1 MSMSYFAPN
10 YNVYQ
15 SLVNGSL
22 PVINENESQVSI
34 PESFNLPT
42 YTTQEKKSVS
52 LNLSP
57 AIIEEKPITE
67 ASVDFSSLMTNTPM
81 EDYVRQQFEISP
93 VNDPHD
99 VIVYNQIP
107 QIPTVGS
114 LINNPVPDSICNG
127 RKISNWFTRMI
138 DQRGEDFIAAGKI
151 SVDEVGKNVDKIIDD
166 IIAGR
171 VDFSKH
177 GKYIIEPI
185 IIDTILDYC
194 ANKVN
199 LNTANLYTQNY
210 FYSDYVNR
218 IQYMQTDPERFGIL
232 NTNDNMIRNIVRSMS
247 IADRDIGI
255 YTILYNKFM
264 IVKNTK
270 NAMALISLNNELN
283 AYRKLARNN
292 K

>member
-1 MSMSYFAPN
+1 MSYFAPN

-22 PVINENESQVSI
+22 PVINENESQVNI
-34 PESFNLPT
+34 PKSFNLPT

-114 LINNPVPDSICNG
+114 LINNPVSDSICNG

-247 IADRDIGI
+247 MADRDIGI

>member
-1 MSMSYFAPN
+1 MSYFAPN
-10 YNVYQ
+10 YSVYQ

-22 PVINENESQVSI
+22 PVINENESQVNI
-34 PESFNLPT
+34 PESFNLPI

-185 IIDTILDYC
+185 IIDTVLDYC

-247 IADRDIGI
+247 MADRDIGI

>member
-1 MSMSYFAPN
+1 MSYFAPN
-10 YNVYQ
+10 YSVYQ

-22 PVINENESQVSI
+22 PVINENESQVNI

-42 YTTQEKKSVS
+42 YATQEKKSVS
-52 LNLSP
+52 LNLST

-247 IADRDIGI
+247 MADRDIGI

>member
-1 MSMSYFAPN
+1 MSYFAPN

-15 SLVNGSL
+15 ALVNGSL
-22 PVINENESQVSI
+22 PVINDNESKVSI

-42 YTTQEKKSVS
+42 YATQEKKSVAPNFKS
-52 LNLSP
+52 

-67 ASVDFSSLMTNTPM
+67 ASIDFSSLVSNVPM

-99 VIVYNQIP
+99 VIIYNQIP
-107 QIPTVGS
+107 QVPVAGS

-127 RKISNWFTRMI
+127 RKMSNWFTRMI
-138 DQRGEDFIAAGKI
+138 DQRGEDFITIGKI

-171 VDFSKH
+171 VDLSKH

-247 IADRDIGI
+247 MADRDIGI

-264 IVKNTK
+264 TVKNTK
-270 NAMALISLNNELN
+270 NAMVLISLNSELK
-283 AYRKLARNN
+283 AYRKLAKNN

>member
-1 MSMSYFAPN
+1 MSYFAPN

-15 SLVNGSL
+15 ALVNGSL
-22 PVINENESQVSI
+22 PIIHESESQVNI

-42 YTTQEKKSVS
+42 YAAPERKSVEPNFNS
-52 LNLSP
+52 
-57 AIIEEKPITE
+57 IVIENKPITE
-67 ASVDFSSLMTNTPM
+67 ATIDFSSLVTTTPM
-81 EDYVRQQFEISP
+81 ENMVRQQFEISP
-93 VNDPHD
+93 VDDPKD
-99 VIVYNQIP
+99 VIVYQQIP
-107 QIPTVGS
+107 QQPTLGS

-127 RKISNWFTRMI
+127 RKMTNWFTRMI
-138 DQRGEDFIAAGKI
+138 DQRGEDFIAAGKV
-151 SVDEVGKNVDKIIDD
+151 SVDEVGKNVDRIIDD
-166 IIAGR
+166 IIGGR

-218 IQYMQTDPERFGIL
+218 GQYVQTDPDRFGIL
-232 NTNDNMIRNIVRSMS
+232 NTNDNMVRNIVRSMS
-247 IADRDIGI
+247 MADRDIGI

-283 AYRKLARNN
+283 AYRKLAKNN

>member
-1 MSMSYFAPN
+1 MSYFAPN
-10 YNVYQ
+10 YSIYQ

-22 PVINENESQVSI
+22 PVINENESQVNI

-42 YTTQEKKSVS
+42 YATQEKKSVS
-52 LNLSP
+52 LNLSS

-107 QIPTVGS
+107 QIPTMGS

-247 IADRDIGI
+247 MADRDIGI

>member
-1 MSMSYFAPN
+1 MSYFAPN
-10 YNVYQ
+10 YSVYQ

-22 PVINENESQVSI
+22 PVINENESQVNI
-34 PESFNLPT
+34 PKSFNLPT
-42 YTTQEKKSVS
+42 YATQEKKSVS

-247 IADRDIGI
+247 MADRDIGI

-270 NAMALISLNNELN
+270 NAMTLISLNNELN

>member
-22 PVINENESQVSI
+22 PVINESKSQVNI

-247 IADRDIGI
+247 MADRDIGI

>member
-22 PVINENESQVSI
+22 PVINENESQVNI

-247 IADRDIGI
+247 MADRDIGI

>member
-1 MSMSYFAPN
+1 MSYFAPN
-10 YNVYQ
+10 YSVYQ

-22 PVINENESQVSI
+22 PVINENESQVNI

-42 YTTQEKKSVS
+42 YATQEKKSVS

-247 IADRDIGI
+247 MADRDIGI

>member
-1 MSMSYFAPN
+1 MSYFAPN
-10 YNVYQ
+10 YSVYQ

-22 PVINENESQVSI
+22 PVINENESQVNV

-52 LNLSP
+52 LNLSS

-107 QIPTVGS
+107 HIPTVGS

-247 IADRDIGI
+247 MADRDIGI

>member
-1 MSMSYFAPN
+1 MSYFAPN
-10 YNVYQ
+10 YSVYQ

-22 PVINENESQVSI
+22 PVINENESQVNI

-42 YTTQEKKSVS
+42 YATQEKKSVS

-81 EDYVRQQFEISP
+81 EEYVRQQFEISP

-247 IADRDIGI
+247 MADRDIGI

>member
-1 MSMSYFAPN
+1 MSYFAPN
-10 YNVYQ
+10 YSVYQ

-22 PVINENESQVSI
+22 PVINKNESQVNI

-247 IADRDIGI
+247 MADRDIGI

>member
-1 MSMSYFAPN
+1 MSYFAPN
-10 YNVYQ
+10 YSVYQ

-57 AIIEEKPITE
+57 AIIEEKPVTE

-247 IADRDIGI
+247 MADRDIGI

>member
-1 MSMSYFAPN
+1 MSYFAPS

-22 PVINENESQVSI
+22 PVINESKSQVNI

-127 RKISNWFTRMI
+127 RKMSNWFTRMI

-151 SVDEVGKNVDKIIDD
+151 YVDEVGKNVDKIIDD

-247 IADRDIGI
+247 MADRDIGI

>member
-1 MSMSYFAPN
+1 MSYFAPN

-15 SLVNGSL
+15 ALVNGSL
-22 PVINENESQVSI
+22 PVINDNESKVSI

-42 YTTQEKKSVS
+42 YATQEKKSVAPNFKS
-52 LNLSP
+52 

-67 ASVDFSSLMTNTPM
+67 ASIDFSSLMTNTPM

-107 QIPTVGS
+107 QVPVVGS

-127 RKISNWFTRMI
+127 RKMSNWFTRMI
-138 DQRGEDFIAAGKI
+138 DQRGEDFITIGKI

-247 IADRDIGI
+247 MADRDIGI

-264 IVKNTK
+264 TVKNTK
-270 NAMALISLNNELN
+270 NAMVLISLNSELN
-283 AYRKLARNN
+283 AYRKLAKNN

>member
-1 MSMSYFAPN
+1 MSYFAPS

-22 PVINENESQVSI
+22 PVINESKSQVNI

-81 EDYVRQQFEISP
+81 EDYVRQQFGISP

-99 VIVYNQIP
+99 VIIYNQIP

-247 IADRDIGI
+247 MADRDIGI

>member
-1 MSMSYFAPN
+1 MSYFAPN
-10 YNVYQ
+10 YSVYQ

-22 PVINENESQVSI
+22 PVINENESQVNI

-42 YTTQEKKSVS
+42 YATQEKKSVS

-218 IQYMQTDPERFGIL
+218 IQYVQTDPERFGIL

-247 IADRDIGI
+247 MADRDIGI

>member
-1 MSMSYFAPN
+1 MSYFAPN

-22 PVINENESQVSI
+22 PVINENESQVNI

-247 IADRDIGI
+247 MADRDIGI

>member
-1 MSMSYFAPN
+1 MSYFAPN

-22 PVINENESQVSI
+22 PVINESKSQVNI

-247 IADRDIGI
+247 MADRDIGI

>member
-1 MSMSYFAPN
+1 MSYFAPN
-10 YNVYQ
+10 YSVYQ

-22 PVINENESQVSI
+22 PVINENESQVNI

-42 YTTQEKKSVS
+42 YATQEKKSVS
-52 LNLSP
+52 LNLSS

-247 IADRDIGI
+247 MADRDIGI

>member
-1 MSMSYFAPN
+1 MSYFAPN
-10 YNVYQ
+10 CSVYQ

-22 PVINENESQVSI
+22 PVINENESQVNI

-247 IADRDIGI
+247 MADRDIGI

>member
-1 MSMSYFAPN
+1 MSYFAPN

-22 PVINENESQVSI
+22 PVINESKSQVNI

-42 YTTQEKKSVS
+42 YATQEKKSVS

-114 LINNPVPDSICNG
+114 LINNPVSDSICNG

-247 IADRDIGI
+247 MADRDIGI

>member
-1 MSMSYFAPN
+1 MSYFAPN

-15 SLVNGSL
+15 ALVNGSL
-22 PVINENESQVSI
+22 PVINNNESKVNI

-42 YTTQEKKSVS
+42 YATQEKKSVAPNFKS
-52 LNLSP
+52 

-67 ASVDFSSLMTNTPM
+67 ASIDFSSLVSNVPM

-107 QIPTVGS
+107 QPPVAGS

-127 RKISNWFTRMI
+127 RKMSNWFTRMI
-138 DQRGEDFIAAGKI
+138 DQRGEDFITIGKI

-171 VDFSKH
+171 VDLSKH

-247 IADRDIGI
+247 MADRDIGI

-264 IVKNTK
+264 TVKNTK
-270 NAMALISLNNELN
+270 NAMVLISLNSELN
-283 AYRKLARNN
+283 AYRKLAKNN

>member
-1 MSMSYFAPN
+1 MSYFAPN

-15 SLVNGSL
+15 ALVNGSL
-22 PVINENESQVSI
+22 PVINDNESKVSI

-42 YTTQEKKSVS
+42 YATQEKKSVS
-52 LNLSP
+52 PNFKS

-67 ASVDFSSLMTNTPM
+67 ASIDFSSLMTNTPM
-81 EDYVRQQFEISP
+81 EEYVRQQFEISP

-107 QIPTVGS
+107 QVPVAGS
-114 LINNPVPDSICNG
+114 LINNPVLDSICNG
-127 RKISNWFTRMI
+127 RKMSNWFTRMI
-138 DQRGEDFIAAGKI
+138 DQRGEDFITIGKI

-247 IADRDIGI
+247 MADRDIGI

-264 IVKNTK
+264 TVKNTK
-270 NAMALISLNNELN
+270 NAMVLISLNSELN
-283 AYRKLARNN
+283 AYRKLAKNN

>member
-1 MSMSYFAPN
+1 MSYFAPN

-15 SLVNGSL
+15 ALVNGAL
-22 PVINENESQVSI
+22 PIIHESESQVNI

-42 YTTQEKKSVS
+42 YSTPEKKSVEPNFS
-52 LNLSP
+52 S
-57 AIIEEKPITE
+57 AIIENKPINE
-67 ASVDFSSLMTNTPM
+67 ASIDFSSLITNVPM
-81 EDYVRQQFEISP
+81 ETAVRQQFEISP
-93 VNDPHD
+93 VDNPKD
-99 VIVYNQIP
+99 VIVYNQLP
-107 QIPTVGS
+107 QQPTLGS

-127 RKISNWFTRMI
+127 RKMSNWFTRMI
-138 DQRGEDFIAAGKI
+138 DQRGEDFIAAGKV
-151 SVDEVGKNVDKIIDD
+151 SVDEVGKNVDRIIDD

-218 IQYMQTDPERFGIL
+218 GQYMQTDPERFGIL
-232 NTNDNMIRNIVRSMS
+232 NTGDNMVRNIVRSMS
-247 IADRDIGI
+247 MADRDIGI

-270 NAMALISLNNELN
+270 NAMTLISLNNELN
-283 AYRKLARNN
+283 NYRKLAKNN

>member
-1 MSMSYFAPN
+1 MSYFAPN
-10 YNVYQ
+10 YSVYQ

-22 PVINENESQVSI
+22 PVINENESQVNI

-42 YTTQEKKSVS
+42 YATQEKKSVS

-67 ASVDFSSLMTNTPM
+67 ASVDFSSLITNTPM

-218 IQYMQTDPERFGIL
+218 IQYIQTDPERFGIL

-247 IADRDIGI
+247 MADRDIGI

>member
-1 MSMSYFAPN
+1 MSYFAPN
-10 YNVYQ
+10 YSVYQ
-15 SLVNGSL
+15 TLVNGSL
-22 PVINENESQVSI
+22 PVINENESQVNI

-42 YTTQEKKSVS
+42 YATQEKKSVS

-67 ASVDFSSLMTNTPM
+67 ASIDFSSLMTNTPM

-247 IADRDIGI
+247 MADRDIGI

>member
-22 PVINENESQVSI
+22 PVINENESQVNI

-42 YTTQEKKSVS
+42 YATQEKKSVS

-57 AIIEEKPITE
+57 AIIEEKPITK

-247 IADRDIGI
+247 MADRDIGI

-270 NAMALISLNNELN
+270 NAMALISLNNEHN

>member
-1 MSMSYFAPN
+1 MSYFAPN
-10 YNVYQ
+10 YSVYQ

-22 PVINENESQVSI
+22 PVINENESQVNI

-107 QIPTVGS
+107 QIPTVSS

-247 IADRDIGI
+247 MADRDIGI

>member
-1 MSMSYFAPN
+1 MSYFAPN
-10 YNVYQ
+10 YSVYQ

-22 PVINENESQVSI
+22 PVINENESQVNI

-247 IADRDIGI
+247 MADRDIGI

>member
-1 MSMSYFAPN
+1 MSYFAPN

-22 PVINENESQVSI
+22 PVINESKSQVNI

-99 VIVYNQIP
+99 VIIYNQIP

-247 IADRDIGI
+247 MADRDIGI

>member
-1 MSMSYFAPN
+1 MSYFAPN

-15 SLVNGSL
+15 ALVNGSL
-22 PVINENESQVSI
+22 PIIHESEAQVNI

-42 YTTQEKKSVS
+42 YNAPERKSVTPNFNS
-52 LNLSP
+52 
-57 AIIEEKPITE
+57 AIIESKPITE
-67 ASVDFSSLMTNTPM
+67 ATIDFSSLVTTTPM
-81 EDYVRQQFEISP
+81 EVAVRQQFEISP
-93 VNDPHD
+93 VDDPHD
-99 VIVYNQIP
+99 VVVYNQIP
-107 QIPTVGS
+107 QQPTLGS

-127 RKISNWFTRMI
+127 RKLSNWFTRMI
-138 DQRGEDFIAAGKI
+138 DQRGEDFIAAGKV
-151 SVDEVGKNVDKIIDD
+151 SVDEVGKNVDRIIDD

-218 IQYMQTDPERFGIL
+218 GQYMQTDPERFGIL
-232 NTNDNMIRNIVRSMS
+232 NTNDNMVRNIVRSMS
-247 IADRDIGI
+247 MADRDIGI

-270 NAMALISLNNELN
+270 NATTLISLNNELN
-283 AYRKLARNN
+283 AYRKLAKNN

>member
-1 MSMSYFAPN
+1 MSYFAPN
-10 YNVYQ
+10 YRVYQ

-22 PVINENESQVSI
+22 PVINENKSQVSI

-57 AIIEEKPITE
+57 VIIEEKPITE

-247 IADRDIGI
+247 MADRDIGI

>member
-1 MSMSYFAPN
+1 MSYFAPN
-10 YNVYQ
+10 YSVYQ
-15 SLVNGSL
+15 TLVNGSL
-22 PVINENESQVSI
+22 PVINENESQVNI

-218 IQYMQTDPERFGIL
+218 IQYVQTDPERFGIL

-247 IADRDIGI
+247 MADRDIGI